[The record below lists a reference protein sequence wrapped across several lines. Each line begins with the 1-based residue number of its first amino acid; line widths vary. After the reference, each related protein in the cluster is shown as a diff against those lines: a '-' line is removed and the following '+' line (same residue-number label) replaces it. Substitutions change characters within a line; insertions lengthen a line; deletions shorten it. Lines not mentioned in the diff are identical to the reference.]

1 MYCERPRSSGKLKQ
15 MRCNEEAV
23 VFEATKKATALVILY
38 RIAGDDPFC
47 PPQIRKDDNRVDS
60 IVVFYKG
67 GELFRAFGTAVSA

>member
-1 MYCERPRSSGKLKQ
+1 MIIFYQSFDINQMMYQG
-15 MRCNEEAV
+15 V
-23 VFEATKKATALVILY
+23 IGFEATKKATALVILY